1 MSATDRL
8 AQALITTTARRWPAD
23 LRDDLTR
30 EWHAELNHAPHKLTF
45 AASLAVS
52 PAVEE
57 AGEEP
62 VTWAQRATGWAV
74 PAGLTLLAAAL
85 FNAVHLAQ
93 DRFGAITGGLAL
105 VAAAAAMATVGG
117 TSTVRRVALLGAAG
131 YAFLLAGNQVAVMP
145 FMGWIDIGPAVLTWT
160 ILTAATVRVST
171 RLRST
176 GRTGLAGVVAV
187 AGGLIALDVAAAAG
201 SLHAATVLG
210 VSAASAPA
218 WFPLALLPGGI
229 ADFGT
234 YFPDGTAAFG
244 SLQQAGP
251 AFHASDV
258 LLGNA
263 SAMIG
268 PLALCSVAVV
278 AGLIRPGPPRL
289 PVAMRSHAAC
299 SATRSAPTCSTGGSE
314 DEARRPAVT
323 QSRDAAGK
331 VALGVVAGLGGL
343 AIGELLRR
351 SAGSAELTLHRLID
365 NSTVFGFGFLAH
377 PAGRMAVAL
386 LIGLLVAHLGTAQPF
401 PEQRPVRPGP

>member
-1 MSATDRL
+1 MTATDRL
-8 AQALITTTARRWPAD
+8 ARSLVSAAARRWPAD
-23 LRDDLTR
+23 LRADLTR
-30 EWHAELNHAPHKLTF
+30 EWHAELAHAPHKLVF
-45 AASLAVS
+45 AASLALS

-57 AGEEP
+57 ADEEP
-62 VTWAQRATGWAV
+62 VTWAQRSAGWAV
-74 PAGLTLLAAAL
+74 PAALTLLAAAL
-85 FNAVHLAQ
+85 VNAAHLAQ
-93 DRFGAITGGLAL
+93 GRFGAIAGGLAL
-105 VAAAAAMATVGG
+105 AAAAAVMAAVGG
-117 TSTVRRVALLGAAG
+117 RTTVRRVVLLGAAG

-145 FMGWIDIGPAVLTWT
+145 FMGWIDVGPAVLAWT

-176 GRTGLAGVVAV
+176 GRTVLAGVAAV
-187 AGGLIALDVAAAAG
+187 AGALVALDVSAAAG
-201 SLHAATVLG
+201 SLHAAAVLG

-229 ADFGT
+229 ADFGA
-234 YFPDGTAAFG
+234 YFADGTATFG
-244 SLQQAGP
+244 SLQQSGP

-278 AGLIRPGPPRL
+278 AGLVRRGSPRV
-289 PVAMRSHAAC
+289 PAA
-299 SATRSAPTCSTGGSE
+299 
-314 DEARRPAVT
+314 V

-351 SAGSAELTLHRLID
+351 SGGSAEFTLHRLVD
-365 NSTVFGFGFLAH
+365 NSAVFGFGFLAH
-377 PAGRMAVAL
+377 PAGRTAVAL
-386 LIGLLVAHLGTAQPF
+386 LIGLLVAHLGHTTRRAS
-401 PEQRPVRPGP
+401 